1 MVRSF
6 FAKEDGQGLVEYALI
21 LVLIAIVVIGILT
34 LLGGKVS
41 QVFSSINSRLQSFI
55 SSTEA
60 NAPASLARRGICVDA
75 SGAVAYTCRLCVVS
89 RTDRMKGSPC
99 DNATSSHCLERVSS

>member
-6 FAKEDGQGLVEYALI
+6 FAHEDGQGLVEYALI

-41 QVFSSINSRLQSFI
+41 EVFSSINSGLS
-55 SSTEA
+55 
-60 NAPASLARRGICVDA
+60 
-75 SGAVAYTCRLCVVS
+75 
-89 RTDRMKGSPC
+89 
-99 DNATSSHCLERVSS
+99 